1 MRRRS
6 GKTNSEKRK
15 QSSAMATVWRIPEAY
30 FFSQGIYDNIQVAGV
45 HFAGIHKGFLDSC
58 CKCACGVGF
67 RTLSTPDNVHF
78 RRNGRCGRLLDS
90 LMTKLAHV
98 QCQTQLLGFAT
109 EYCYQCEFLISYD
122 LKNEICRTLEQ
133 HLIIICLVIL
143 SLTVE

>member
-67 RTLSTPDNVHF
+67 RTLSTPENVYF
-78 RRNGRCGRLLDS
+78 RRNGRCGRLSGDL
-90 LMTKLAHV
+90 TVKLVHL
-98 QCQTQLLGFAT
+98 QYYTSLLGFAT
-109 EYCYQCEFLISYD
+109 EFFQYYVNTTY
-122 LKNEICRTLEQ
+122 
-133 HLIIICLVIL
+133 HIIKVYPQVKMYNFKHFNVQIYNLAV
-143 SLTVE
+143 V